1 MSFTYISSAEAAKAL
16 AAETGAL
23 ALCADVGEEAA
34 VRAAVEEAT
43 RKNGG
48 VDVLVNNAG
57 IASFRLFSD
66 ITAQEWH
73 RTMAVN
79 LDGAFYA
86 TQAVLPHMIH
96 EKSGRIINISS
107 IWGLTGSSCE
117 VHYSASK
124 AALIGMTRALAKELG
139 PSGITVNC
147 IAPGVIATDMNAALS
162 EQDLRTLCDETPLG
176 RLGTP
181 EEIAACA
188 VYLAGEGAGFI
199 TGQVISPNGGMV
211 I

>member
-23 ALCADVGEEAA
+23 ALCADAGEEVA

-57 IASFRLFSD
+57 ISSFRLFSD
-66 ITAQEWH
+66 ITAQEWR

-96 EKSGRIINISS
+96 VKSGRIINISS

-162 EQDLRTLCDETPLG
+162 EQDLKALCDETPLG